1 MRKKSN
7 KWYRG
12 VYLLGL
18 SLSYFF
24 RFFPL
29 KAWVFMGRGFGLLFY
44 FLAFQ
49 QRRIALR
56 NLKFAFGKEKAENE
70 IVSLARKNFQQFG
83 MIACEWARLKY
94 ITQEELQSLVYIEG
108 KEHLLAAK
116 KKSPSIILLGAHFG
130 NWEYAHLLYASIVN
144 HLNFIVRAIDIPF
157 LERERVAYNENFGVR
172 VLYQKNG
179 LRPAI
184 RNLKKGE
191 DLVIFADRQAG
202 SKEAITCQFFGKET
216 SSLTLVPT
224 LAQRFQLPIVP
235 MFTVR
240 SRDRVHHRMIFFPE
254 LKIEPGNKEKSILEG
269 TQRQSDIIESVIR
282 EYPDHWVWL
291 HKRWKA
297 HHRYLYTEALAK
309 RKRRREK
316 RKTRQGANN

>member
-1 MRKKSN
+1 
-7 KWYRG
+7 
-12 VYLLGL
+12 
-18 SLSYFF
+18 
-24 RFFPL
+24 
-29 KAWVFMGRGFGLLFY
+29 MGRGFGLLFY

-56 NLKFAFGKEKAENE
+56 NLRFAFGKEKAENE

-240 SRDRVHHRMIFFPE
+240 SRDRMHHRMIFFPE

-282 EYPDHWVWL
+282 EYPDHWVWI

>member
-1 MRKKSN
+1 
-7 KWYRG
+7 
-12 VYLLGL
+12 
-18 SLSYFF
+18 
-24 RFFPL
+24 
-29 KAWVFMGRGFGLLFY
+29 MGRGFGLLFY

-56 NLKFAFGKEKAENE
+56 NLRFAFGKEKAENE

-282 EYPDHWVWL
+282 EYPDHWVWI